1 MMMNSIDSLI
11 RTISRSLTCPGC
23 VHSDYFTMILDMVSP
38 NMKLKVYQNK
48 IVIEDP
54 KMQQMIEKTVKDI
67 ASLMPFVGE
76 TMFAIE
82 IMNNISLEVY
92 SIDDK
97 LITRLVDTNSLFFYK
112 FDKHC
117 FDFCLKNI
125 NLLNDPD
132 KSLRISYIDKNIP
145 LVLVSNKAIQ
155 IPSEV
160 IRFNQNPKTEYVCDL
175 RELSQHE
182 NIAVDEVIFNPPA
195 YKFHPSLFNS
205 QGAVEF
211 LLEYLR
217 AHDIVCFRDNNK
229 IGMSWQ
235 DAQKARNI
243 LEEDVEFHPP
253 FKTLNIKKDVSLSLV
268 ISKTSEISPYWVVDS
283 QRKLLIVPEN
293 ESETAKSILSD
304 FVYENEIEDFDDVK
318 VFGCTDICD
327 NPEES
332 KNYIVAYDVKNNT
345 SQAKHFCLTCLE
357 KFLDDTF
364 NENKGNKYNKMPRAI
379 NFEGYSPIGQMFFS
393 LSDDK
398 VFDLMQRWLKSVII
412 ATLHTSPEKIF
423 SCPEHGET
431 VYDFNKI
438 SECPICHKRF
448 CKKCMTHHNQGEVC
462 RKNLEENLPEN
473 DCKKKC
479 PRCGVMIFREIGSD
493 LMTCLCGAHFC
504 WRCKA
509 CFNSLN
515 ECYAHIKAVHY
526 GYY

>member
-1 MMMNSIDSLI
+1 MIQNRGKNTPKMLVVYHAIDHKNIKYFSILDVVRKICKERQLKFILSLSNPIDVGFEVSDTKQLNINLQFAQKSQIEALTYATNNRNRYGYKIVYFVDSLFDVKNI
-11 RTISRSLTCPGC
+11 INEYQKQTSNLTVISPEMTPETSAKDILSLCESKSCLIPLFSNIKSHLNLFNTQNPNSSIFVLFVFGDTQSAIMNCSFAINGCKNDMNYMHKISNVHGNYKYLILESAEQRSKTREEREYDSIVDAYLNDDEFDRFTDKNNFTFIDCPGC

-82 IMNNISLEVY
+82 IMNNISLELI
-92 SIDDK
+92 SIGDQFF
-97 LITRLVDTNSLFFYK
+97 TRLLETNSLFFYK

-145 LVLVSNKAIQ
+145 LVLVSNKALQ

-268 ISKTSEISPYWVVDS
+268 ISKTSEISPYWVV
-283 QRKLLIVPEN
+283 V
-293 ESETAKSILSD
+293 
-304 FVYENEIEDFDDVK
+304 
-318 VFGCTDICD
+318 
-327 NPEES
+327 
-332 KNYIVAYDVKNNT
+332 
-345 SQAKHFCLTCLE
+345 
-357 KFLDDTF
+357 
-364 NENKGNKYNKMPRAI
+364 NEN
-379 NFEGYSPIGQMFFS
+379 F
-393 LSDDK
+393 
-398 VFDLMQRWLKSVII
+398 
-412 ATLHTSPEKIF
+412 
-423 SCPEHGET
+423 
-431 VYDFNKI
+431 
-438 SECPICHKRF
+438 
-448 CKKCMTHHNQGEVC
+448 
-462 RKNLEENLPEN
+462 
-473 DCKKKC
+473 
-479 PRCGVMIFREIGSD
+479 
-493 LMTCLCGAHFC
+493 
-504 WRCKA
+504 
-509 CFNSLN
+509 
-515 ECYAHIKAVHY
+515 
-526 GYY
+526 